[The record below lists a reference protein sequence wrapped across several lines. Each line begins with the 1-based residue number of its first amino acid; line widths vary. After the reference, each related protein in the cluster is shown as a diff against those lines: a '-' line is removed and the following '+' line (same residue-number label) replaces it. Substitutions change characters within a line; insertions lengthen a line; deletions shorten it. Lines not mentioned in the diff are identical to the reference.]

1 MTSHP
6 PAPPPNYGIVRQA
19 EQTQKRIQD
28 AAQEAADR
36 SAKAEQA
43 RREREAA
50 DRARREQER
59 RGREL
64 RKR

>member
-1 MTSHP
+1 MASHP
-6 PAPPPNYGIVRQA
+6 PPPPDYGIVRRA
-19 EQTQKRIQD
+19 EETQKRIQD
-28 AAQEAADR
+28 AAHEAAER

-59 RGREL
+59 RGNETR
-64 RKR
+64 RR